1 MAITEDDGW
10 LVVTGSR
17 PHTWE
22 GYSPAGGGGSKKKV
36 ILPPCGRR
44 LRHLNGVLVRR
55 LHHRGVL
62 EEAVYRLH
70 GLPADAGGGNGG
82 GGEEVP
88 EGPLLHESEEISDTV
103 NPVWRELPSTLLTG
117 TPKAEH
123 KATRF
128 LVTVHAGPER
138 EEVSRHTVD
147 LRALRYLGA
156 TTEGLQVEPGPNKLL
171 LDMADGVFAPVAAA
185 ATPQQQQPPSS
196 TPAST
201 AAPPA
206 AAAAAAPRSAATTP
220 EPDAAAP
227 LAASMPAF
235 PVPPRSA
242 LADFECC
249 ILRVPASKED
259 RVEQAAPQTLGDTRC
274 DVTRL
279 LAASNALQAAQ
290 ESVRELRGTIAA
302 TLARKKAQR
311 DLLLEREQR
320 TFRLNA
326 LRARV
331 AEAEKALKAKQSR
344 LIKERERVRAE
355 TESVRAAM
363 EVIAAR
369 RAQGDEVV
377 ARVKAMREEDA
388 TRAMHIARGKEAL
401 VHVLRRIFPI
411 EVNKMSDA
419 LTVCGMELGRD
430 RDTFLTDDAATALG
444 YVTHCI
450 QLLACVW
457 NTPLRHTVLPIAS
470 RSYIQE
476 TYLDGTGRD
485 AASMRTPLFC
495 PRNTASE
502 RQRCLQSVMLLNSDL
517 RQLLQVRHLSMLEPK
532 QMLFNLKQLL
542 EANQSDM
549 PLADDGED

>member
-22 GYSPAGGGGSKKKV
+22 GYSPAGGGGGKKKV

-70 GLPADAGGGNGG
+70 CLPVCDAGSNGSAA
-82 GGEEVP
+82 GEEAP
-88 EGPLLHESEEISDTV
+88 GPLLHESEEISDTV
-103 NPVWRELPSTLLTG
+103 NPVWRELPGTLLTG
-117 TPKAEH
+117 TAKAEH

-128 LVTVHAGPER
+128 LVTVHAGRTR

-156 TTEGLQVEPGPNKLL
+156 TTEGLQVEPGPNRLL

-185 ATPQQQQPPSS
+185 TPPQQPSSS

-201 AAPPA
+201 AAS
-206 AAAAAAPRSAATTP
+206 AAAAPRSAATTP
-220 EPDAAAP
+220 EPDAVASAAAAAGP
-227 LAASMPAF
+227 LAVSMPAF

-290 ESVRELRGTIAA
+290 ESVRALRGTIAS
-302 TLARKKAQR
+302 TLGRKKAQR

-344 LIKERERVRAE
+344 LIKERERVRTE
-355 TESVRAAM
+355 KESVRAAM

-457 NTPLRHTVLPIAS
+457 STPLRHTVLPIAS

-517 RQLLQVRHLSMLEPK
+517 RQLLQV
-532 QMLFNLKQLL
+532 
-542 EANQSDM
+542 
-549 PLADDGED
+549 